1 MTDKPPVPAVTGP
14 GWPVTPLDETDPDY
28 QQLIRIAASAA
39 HTWTL
44 TPANRS
50 WAMSRAGVARG
61 QIAEGL
67 ALLLELGVIDIDR
80 DRLAAWTAAGIPMNR
95 RQETP

>member
-1 MTDKPPVPAVTGP
+1 MTDKPPVR
-14 GWPVTPLDETDPDY
+14 PVTPLDWQPCPFDETDPDY
-28 QQLIRIAASAA
+28 QQLARIAASAA

-50 WAMSRAGVARG
+50 WTMSRADVARG
-61 QIAEGL
+61 QITEGL

-80 DRLAAWTAAGIPMNR
+80 ERLAAWTQAGIPMNR
-95 RQETP
+95 RRAQP

>member
-1 MTDKPPVPAVTGP
+1 MTDKPPVPAGAGH

-39 HTWTL
+39 YTWTL

-50 WAMSRAGVARG
+50 WTMSRAGVARG
-61 QIAEGL
+61 QIAEGV

-80 DRLAAWTAAGIPMNR
+80 ERLAAWAVAGMPMNR
-95 RQETP
+95 RRVTP